1 MGARGSSSVTQR
13 ATRAGRST
21 VKDKAG
27 SGIQPLYKRLPHGP
41 HRLERNEVI
50 LHQRTRIH
58 GAMIEAVAEGGY
70 EGTSVKQVIGLAGVS
85 RRSFYEQFGNKEAGF
100 LATFDVIAHQGLQRM
115 RRAYLETDGDM
126 RARLRSAFATLAAAA
141 TEDRKSALLVL
152 TAAQT
157 AGAAGTLRLCRAM
170 TSCEQMLSA
179 CFAESPEATA
189 LPVPVVR
196 GMVGGLHGALAAL
209 VREGTLSDADELAE
223 QMLDWALRF
232 QAPAAADLAERMAPE
247 LTRRMREISMANA
260 HGETAPDAVSED
272 PRERLLQNML
282 RLAALHEYR
291 ELTAP
296 QIADESGLTIDEFFE
311 HFAGKDECYVAALDM
326 VGDELLAIAA
336 NPELTS
342 PEWPRAVRRTVG
354 ELMCHLAARPLYAR
368 TIGQEAF
375 FAGQVAVQRNLEMAR
390 DLAALLSEG
399 APSQP
404 SNPLTAE
411 GVAGV
416 IWHTIRCQV
425 ASGRIQLLGALSD
438 YVSYLVLAPF
448 IGAEAATEIV
458 AEDLRG

>member
-1 MGARGSSSVTQR
+1 MAARGSSSVTQR
-13 ATRAGRST
+13 TTRGGRGT
-21 VKDKAG
+21 AKDKAG
-27 SGIQPLYKRLPHGP
+27 SRIEPLYKRLPHGP

-126 RARLRSAFATLAAAA
+126 RARLRSAFATLAEAA
-141 TEDRKSALLVL
+141 TDDRKSALLVL

-157 AGAAGTLRLCRAM
+157 AGAAGTLRLCRA
-170 TSCEQMLSA
+170 TASCEQMLSA
-179 CFAESPEATA
+179 CFAESPEGTA
-189 LPVPVVR
+189 LPAPIVR
-196 GMVGGLHGALAAL
+196 GMVGGLHGAVAAL
-209 VREGTLSDADELAE
+209 VREGSLSDADALAG
-223 QMLDWALRF
+223 QMLDWAMSF
-232 QAPAAADLAERMAPE
+232 QTPAAVGLAERMAPL
-247 LTRRMREISMANA
+247 LTRRMREISMA
-260 HGETAPDAVSED
+260 GGRSGTPVEVGSED
-272 PRERLLQNML
+272 ARGRLLDNVL

-336 NPELTS
+336 NPDLTS
-342 PEWPRAVRRTVG
+342 PDWPRAVRRTVG
-354 ELMCHLAARPLYAR
+354 ELMGHLAGRPLYAR

-375 FAGQVAVQRNLEMAR
+375 FAGAVAIQRDLELAR
-390 DLAALLSEG
+390 DLAALLTEG

-404 SNPLTAE
+404 SNPLTAD

-448 IGAEAATEIV
+448 IGAEAAIEIV
-458 AEDLRG
+458 SEDLG